1 MRAEAI
7 TFDKPGVVSVREV
20 EIPSP
25 TRGEILVRTTFSG
38 VSPGTELRSL
48 AGQQVGTKEWPFIP
62 GYSLAGTVAEVG
74 DGVEVPLGARVF
86 AAGTERASIA
96 LLWGGHVGYALVSEQ
111 QVHVADPQADLAELS
126 LVHLLAIAHH
136 GVRMAATTPGE
147 RVAVIGLGPIG
158 QLSARLFAPRGAEV
172 RAFDLRENRV
182 EIARAAGIRAYAG
195 GAEPDWADVVVDA
208 TGSPSAFSATVSVGR
223 AKAWS
228 EPGTNGIRI
237 LIQGSYPAD
246 LVIPYDDLFSKQA
259 SVLFPRSADRSDI
272 RSVIELLGER
282 KLSMIG
288 LCEPAVVTDAV
299 EVYRSLAE
307 GARLSAVF
315 RWGN

>member
-126 LVHLLAIAHH
+126 LVHLAAIAHH
-136 GVRMAATTPGE
+136 GVRMAATTP
-147 RVAVIGLGPIG
+147 
-158 QLSARLFAPRGAEV
+158 Q
-172 RAFDLRENRV
+172 
-182 EIARAAGIRAYAG
+182 
-195 GAEPDWADVVVDA
+195 
-208 TGSPSAFSATVSVGR
+208 
-223 AKAWS
+223 
-228 EPGTNGIRI
+228 
-237 LIQGSYPAD
+237 
-246 LVIPYDDLFSKQA
+246 
-259 SVLFPRSADRSDI
+259 
-272 RSVIELLGER
+272 
-282 KLSMIG
+282 
-288 LCEPAVVTDAV
+288 
-299 EVYRSLAE
+299 
-307 GARLSAVF
+307 
-315 RWGN
+315 